1 MYKVIYLK
9 ENGEV
14 IERIR
19 DTYPQYSIGDTTS
32 MGWVLLDILYNYE
45 DGYYSYSTYRY
56 LVRHER
62 R

>member
-19 DTYPQYSIGDTTS
+19 DTYPRYSIGETTS
-32 MGWVLLDILYNYE
+32 MGWVLLDILYRYE
-45 DGYYSYSTYRY
+45 DGYYTYSTYRY
-56 LVRHER
+56 LMKR